1 MHILLFANP
10 LVPLI
15 TLVGNIINAINIP
28 VHNLGW
34 SLIIFAL
41 LVRLAFW
48 PLNTSQFKTMVGMQ
62 KIAPRIKALQA
73 KYKSKPDP
81 QAMQRE
87 QMALYKEAGVN
98 PMAGCLPL
106 LIQMPIIISVYYAV
120 TNKDHIGAYAAATWA
135 WIGST
140 LSYAINAHAHWPIMA
155 TSLKESDLILLLVYI
170 VTMYLSMRYTTMP
183 ATDPAQARTQKM
195 MAILSPAM
203 IAYFGFR
210 ARWPSA
216 MILYWTALNVFTMA
230 QQLYLLRKYHQPL
243 SVLDSEHAITEGV
256 TAEPETPVKLKPSPN
271 GSSSRRNRRRRRSR
285 R

>member
-1 MHILLFANP
+1 LLHVFLFANP
-10 LVPLI
+10 FVPI
-15 TLVGNIINAINIP
+15 VTLVGNIINAINIP

-48 PLNTSQFKTMVGMQ
+48 PLNTAQFKTMVGMQ
-62 KIAPRIKALQA
+62 KIGPRIKALQT
-73 KYKSKPDP
+73 KFKGDP
-81 QAMQRE
+81 QRLQQE
-87 QMALYKEAGVN
+87 QMALYKQAGVN

-120 TNKDHIGAYAAATWA
+120 TNKDHIAAYSSATWG
-135 WIGST
+135 WIGSAF
-140 LSYAINAHAHWPIMA
+140 SHAHSAIFA
-155 TSLKESDLILLLVYI
+155 TSLKEPDLVLLLVYI
-170 VTMYLSMRYTTMP
+170 VTMYLSVRYTSMP

-210 ARWPSA
+210 AHWPSA
-216 MILYWTALNVFTMA
+216 MILYWIALNVFTMA
-230 QQLYLLRKYHQPL
+230 QQVYLLRRYHQPL
-243 SVLDSEHAITEGV
+243 SVLDSEHSV
-256 TAEPETPVKLKPSPN
+256 TDVAPEPESAVTTQPSPN

>member
-1 MHILLFANP
+1 LHVFLFANP
-10 LVPLI
+10 FLPLV
-15 TLVGNIINAINIP
+15 TLVGNIINAINGP

-41 LVRLAFW
+41 LVRLVFW

-62 KIAPRIKALQA
+62 KIAPRLKAIQA
-73 KYKSKPDP
+73 KYKEKPDP

-135 WIGST
+135 WIGSAF
-140 LSYAINAHAHWPIMA
+140 SHAHANIMA

-170 VTMYLSMRYTTMP
+170 VTMYLSIRYTSMP

-230 QQLYLLRKYHQPL
+230 QQLYLLKRYHQPL
-243 SVLDSEHAITEGV
+243 SVLDSEHAITDAV
-256 TAEPETPVKLKPSPN
+256 SAEPENPVKLKPSSN